1 MTSPINIFIAYAR
14 EDASYQQELRKHLR
28 ILERNNNIKIWYD
41 GEILPGQ
48 KWNEEIE
55 AQLERADIFLMLL
68 SADFIN
74 SDYAYTKEMRQ
85 ALERHERG
93 EAIVIPIIARACSWQ
108 LTPLAE
114 LQAPVAGKPLGN
126 ATAGASRDQLYADIV
141 LAINKAV
148 QQRQTEKDKHQR
160 YFADEAAWKNA
171 LQLNSINSFNRYLE
185 QHPNGRHA
193 AEAGTAIAD
202 IQRQQAQDKNDIE
215 RRAWQ
220 QAQDLNTEAAYR
232 DYLQKYPNGQFV
244 ANANRAIQ
252 FIQQDRDK
260 QTNQADRQAFEKA
273 KAENTLDAYRRY
285 LIQFPNGAHT
295 KDAERARQR
304 LEQPVLQNDNKKI
317 IPYLQNDNKKII
329 PYLLAI
335 LLAGTGMWG
344 ISKLVAPPPTT
355 TGDSTELNLPTETVS
370 TPNFT
375 VEDLILINYLDT
387 TMIAVKG
394 GTFKMGCTS
403 EQQDCQDREKP
414 VHPVTLSDFYIGK
427 YEVTV
432 KEFAT
437 FVAATNYQTNA
448 DKGDGSYIWTGSEWK
463 LTKGVNWKYDVKGS
477 VRDAS
482 EYDHPV
488 IHVSWNDAM
497 AYCAWLSEKIGKT
510 YRLPTEAEW
519 EYAARE
525 GGKAVLFGNGENIL
539 YPAQANFDARADYKK
554 PYSVVGTYREKTT
567 SVGTFAPNALGLYD
581 MAGNVWE
588 WCSDWY
594 GSDYY
599 KNSSQNNPTGATTGT
614 YRVLRGG
621 SWNGYPQGCRVAVR
635 NNGTPSNRYDNIGFR
650 LARTR

>member
-126 ATAGASRDQLYADIV
+126 ATAGASRDQLYADV
-141 LAINKAV
+141 VFAINQAV
-148 QQRQTEKDKHQR
+148 QQRQAEKDNQQR
-160 YFADEAAWKNA
+160 YFADEDAWKNA
-171 LQLNSINSFNRYLE
+171 LRLNSINGFNRYLE

-193 AEAGTAIAD
+193 AEVGTAIAN
-202 IQRQQAQDKNDIE
+202 IQRQQAQEKNDIE

-220 QAQDLNTEAAYR
+220 QAQDLDTEAAFR
-232 DYLQKYPNGQFV
+232 DYLKKYPNGQFV

-252 FIQQDRDK
+252 FIQQDQVK
-260 QTNQADRQAFEKA
+260 QASQTDRQAFEKA

-304 LEQPVLQNDNKKI
+304 LEQPTSPNG
-317 IPYLQNDNKKII
+317 NKKII

-335 LLAGTGMWG
+335 MLAGTGIWG
-344 ISKLVAPPPTT
+344 IPKILKSSGKGTGTT
-355 TGDSTELNLPTETVS
+355 TEEVQPTKEPEIIEEGGIT
-370 TPNFT
+370 
-375 VEDLILINYLDT
+375 LIKVT
-387 TMIAVKG
+387 G
-394 GTFKMGCTS
+394 GTFDMGCTS
-403 EQQDCQDREKP
+403 EQQYCGDDEKP
-414 VHPVTLSDFYIGK
+414 VHTVTLSDFYIGK

-497 AYCAWLSEKIGKT
+497 AYCAWLSEKTGNT

-525 GGKAVLFGNGENIL
+525 GGKAVLFGNGKNIL
-539 YPAQANFDARADYKK
+539 DPAQANFNASPDYKT
-554 PYSVVGTYREKTT
+554 PYSVAGTYREKTT
-567 SVGTFAPNALGLYD
+567 PVGTFAPNTLGLYD
-581 MAGNVWE
+581 MAGNVRE

-594 GSDYY
+594 DSDYY
-599 KNSSQNNPTGATTGT
+599 KNSPKNNPTGAASGT

-621 SWNGYPQGCRVAVR
+621 SWVGYPRNCRVADR
-635 NNGTPSNRYDNIGFR
+635 NSHTPSYRSDFIGFR

>member
-1 MTSPINIFIAYAR
+1 
-14 EDASYQQELRKHLR
+14 
-28 ILERNNNIKIWYD
+28 
-41 GEILPGQ
+41 
-48 KWNEEIE
+48 
-55 AQLERADIFLMLL
+55 
-68 SADFIN
+68 
-74 SDYAYTKEMRQ
+74 
-85 ALERHERG
+85 
-93 EAIVIPIIARACSWQ
+93 
-108 LTPLAE
+108 
-114 LQAPVAGKPLGN
+114 
-126 ATAGASRDQLYADIV
+126 
-141 LAINKAV
+141 
-148 QQRQTEKDKHQR
+148 
-160 YFADEAAWKNA
+160 
-171 LQLNSINSFNRYLE
+171 
-185 QHPNGRHA
+185 
-193 AEAGTAIAD
+193 
-202 IQRQQAQDKNDIE
+202 
-215 RRAWQ
+215 
-220 QAQDLNTEAAYR
+220 
-232 DYLQKYPNGQFV
+232 
-244 ANANRAIQ
+244 
-252 FIQQDRDK
+252 
-260 QTNQADRQAFEKA
+260 
-273 KAENTLDAYRRY
+273 
-285 LIQFPNGAHT
+285 
-295 KDAERARQR
+295 
-304 LEQPVLQNDNKKI
+304 
-317 IPYLQNDNKKII
+317 
-329 PYLLAI
+329 
-335 LLAGTGMWG
+335 
-344 ISKLVAPPPTT
+344 
-355 TGDSTELNLPTETVS
+355 
-370 TPNFT
+370 
-375 VEDLILINYLDT
+375 
-387 TMIAVKG
+387 
-394 GTFKMGCTS
+394 MGCTS